1 MSQQEEINVNDP
13 IQGLNVLRNLT
24 EQMQFRPSDVRT
36 LDMIFMTLQNE
47 VLEAQVLRGIVNKCG
62 CRNEVQKHDDPEI
75 VE

>member
-13 IQGLNVLRNLT
+13 IQGLSVLRNLT

-47 VLEAQVLRGIVNKCG
+47 ILEVQVLRGIVDKCG
-62 CRNEVQKHDDPEI
+62 CRNEVQNKTEAETGD
-75 VE
+75 